1 MRSIRPI
8 RFFINQYAS
17 MWIPIRLLISI
28 AIISFFTGL
37 VVIGSQIAT
46 DTIQK
51 DQFTNQLTDFKQ
63 SIESLYQHGESRSIN
78 DPSTHP
84 GSKRIFQITIPKTI
98 PFVFIGKKAEESSE
112 LMSSIRF
119 QTEKK
124 TNMIWINAEIPLIQ
138 GIYKN
143 DQFHPQKNQTGLE
156 LSPGS
161 YCITAELVCDS
172 TTQFILLYHCT

>member
-1 MRSIRPI
+1 MSSIRPI
-8 RFFINQYAS
+8 RFFINQHAS

-78 DPSTHP
+78 HPSTHP
-84 GSKRIFQITIPKTI
+84 ASKRIFQITIPDTI
-98 PFVFIGKKAEESSE
+98 PFVFIGKKAEESSD
-112 LMSSIRF
+112 LMSSIRY
-119 QTEKK
+119 KIDGK
-124 TNMIWINAEIPLIQ
+124 TNVIWINADIHIIQ
-138 GIYKN
+138 GICKN
-143 DQFHPQKNQTGLE
+143 DQFLPQKNQIGLE
-156 LSPGS
+156 LKPGS